1 VSTTKQHNE
10 AKMITKEHA
19 RDLLMPMNLKLVAE
33 ASGVGVFTLYR
44 FMAVKNISLDTLE
57 KLDTYFQKR
66 GRL

>member
-1 VSTTKQHNE
+1 VSTTKQHCE

-19 RDLLMPMNLKLVAE
+19 RELLMPMNLKLVAE

-44 FMAVKNISLDTLE
+44 FMAGKNISLDTLE
-57 KLDTYFQKR
+57 KLNDYFEKR

>member
-1 VSTTKQHNE
+1 
-10 AKMITKEHA
+10 MITKEHA

-44 FMAVKNISLDTLE
+44 FMAGKNISLDTLE
-57 KLDTYFQKR
+57 KLDNYFQKR

>member
-1 VSTTKQHNE
+1 
-10 AKMITKEHA
+10 MITKEHA

-44 FMAVKNISLDTLE
+44 FMSGKNISLDTLE
-57 KLDTYFQKR
+57 KLDNYFQKR